1 MSSMSWDP
9 VMGKMRMDP
18 DSRGGDFRPAWS
30 DTQARIASGEQ
41 LPSQDQWTQQ
51 PKSDYIGTGTTQT
64 FTSPN
69 RLPTQL
75 SPSGLPNTPE
85 TTSLPAANRM
95 GNRPQT
101 SLIDQG
107 WKGPTGPA
115 TMGMEMF
122 YNKDTGEQKQ
132 MTSGGWSPPS
142 ESWSRTRMPGTPN
155 SLISQ
160 QPQVKQGYTPQPN
173 MYNDG
178 FAGTALQPTPPPAY
192 TLQPHVNQ
200 AYTGGRDGQA
210 YTGGRDGYAG
220 TALQPNTTPAY
231 TPQPAVTDKGSET
244 TTSTQAPWSAQ
255 QPYLDYMFN
264 QAKNIYEGGG
274 PQYYQDSQVSPFAP
288 AQEQAMAGIEN
299 RARTGSTINA
309 ANNQMMTDTL
319 QGKYLDPATNP
330 YLTDTFNT
338 AAAQTLAP
346 IQSAFSD
353 AGRYGSGIN
362 QQVQQR
368 GLNELATNIYGGNY
382 GAERGRQMTAAQI
395 APQIANQDYYD
406 YDRLM
411 GVGSQVQNQA
421 QNVIADNVQ
430 RYNYNQNLPQQNLNA
445 FQNYVGGNQYGSTTT
460 DTKPMY
466 SNSGW
471 ENAAGYSGVIKG
483 LLDAF
488 TK

>member
-1 MSSMSWDP
+1 MP
-9 VMGKMRMDP
+9 QHY
-18 DSRGGDFRPAWS
+18 F
-30 DTQARIASGEQ
+30 
-41 LPSQDQWTQQ
+41 PSN
-51 PKSDYIGTGTTQT
+51 PYGYTGNELN
-64 FTSPN
+64 FG
-69 RLPTQL
+69 R
-75 SPSGLPNTPE
+75 TPQ
-85 TTSLPAANRM
+85 
-95 GNRPQT
+95 QT

-115 TMGMEMF
+115 TMDMPMF

-132 MTSGGWSPPS
+132 MTSGGWTPPS
-142 ESWSRTRMPGTPN
+142 ESWSRTRPADGFGDLRLDRSNPN
-155 SLISQ
+155 RSLIPTPVTDSMIPQ
-160 QPQVKQGYTPQPN
+160 QSRWGA
-173 MYNDG
+173 
-178 FAGTALQPTPPPAY
+178 AGQLQPTPSA
-192 TLQPHVNQ
+192 
-200 AYTGGRDGQA
+200 
-210 YTGGRDGYAG
+210 
-220 TALQPNTTPAY
+220 AY

-382 GAERGRQMTAAQI
+382 GAERGRQMQAAQF

-445 FQNYVGGNQYGSTTT
+445 FQNYVGGNQYGNTTT

-471 ENAAGYSGVIKG
+471 ENAAGYGGVIKG

>member
-1 MSSMSWDP
+1 MP
-9 VMGKMRMDP
+9 QHY
-18 DSRGGDFRPAWS
+18 F
-30 DTQARIASGEQ
+30 
-41 LPSQDQWTQQ
+41 PSNPYGLTSNELNFGLSPQQ
-51 PKSDYIGTGTTQT
+51 P
-64 FTSPN
+64 
-69 RLPTQL
+69 
-75 SPSGLPNTPE
+75 
-85 TTSLPAANRM
+85 
-95 GNRPQT
+95 

-107 WKGPTGPA
+107 WKGPTGNA
-115 TMGMEMF
+115 SMGMEMF

-132 MTSGGWSPPS
+132 MNSGGWSHPS
-142 ESWSRTRMPGTPN
+142 ESWSRTRPADGFGDLRLDRSNQSVIPTPVTD
-155 SLISQ
+155 SMIPQ
-160 QPQVKQGYTPQPN
+160 QSRWGAAGQLQPTPSAAYTPQP
-173 MYNDG
+173 
-178 FAGTALQPTPPPAY
+178 Q
-192 TLQPHVNQ
+192 VNQ
-200 AYTGGRDGQA
+200 
-210 YTGGRDGYAG
+210 
-220 TALQPNTTPAY
+220 AY

-382 GAERGRQMTAAQI
+382 GAERGRQMQAAQF

-445 FQNYVGGNQYGSTTT
+445 FQNYVGGTYGNTKT

-471 ENAAGYSGVIKG
+471 ENAAGYGGVIKG